1 LVTGIFC
8 EPFSA
13 ANAIAAL
20 LRRGFADHDIH
31 AVGVLEGHAPAV
43 SEFLLAIG
51 LPSDVAAFYSDCFD
65 DGAVLLMVHVDRARR
80 KKKIANIPLA
90 ALKLS
95 LVIFYCFIDV
105 PYLYLIYTSSFVSLI
120 AVALMVREG
129 GAFPAGNSAAGV
141 AVPRPVSEGIS
152 S

>member
-1 LVTGIFC
+1 LFGPRRI
-8 EPFSA
+8 
-13 ANAIAAL
+13 AL
-20 LRRGFADHDIH
+20 LHSMLITLSFLVPFLFVWISHYRG
-31 AVGVLEGHAPAV
+31 
-43 SEFLLAIG
+43 
-51 LPSDVAAFYSDCFD
+51 
-65 DGAVLLMVHVDRARR
+65 R